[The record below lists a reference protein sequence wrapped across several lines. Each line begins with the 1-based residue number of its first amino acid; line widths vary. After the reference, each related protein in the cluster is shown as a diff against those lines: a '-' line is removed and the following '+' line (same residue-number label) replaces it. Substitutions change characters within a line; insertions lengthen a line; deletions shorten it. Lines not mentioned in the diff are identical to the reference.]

1 MFRTT
6 TFVAKVGMRDQ
17 SEAET
22 LVSHLRDKGY
32 IPVIRSMLTG
42 MFASAKLP
50 EPDQELITKIITPA
64 VRTYRLEPGETLG
77 DLFFIDNWAY
87 ALTFASEEILYAS
100 VVGYGKADEALR
112 KFCAD
117 IEEGIKTRFD
127 GRRVRGMEFD
137 WKSVDLRPSRYTRRR
152 YVPYRAF
159 SEEEPER
166 GEIGF
171 ECTVPN
177 YSSEDIQVA
186 GLLVNI
192 EIRKFVLNLAQVIK
206 MREKD
211 AAEIVKADILQ
222 RILSLGLV
230 MEEYLLT
237 CKQDQHTICVVPSKD
252 DLTKDSMSSL
262 RCSVCRRSFPQ
273 ENLQVIYTLT
283 ERGKK
288 LVNHSLW
295 MSIWVIE
302 LLKENGV
309 KKEAIRWGLEAS
321 GEELDIMVEDFGS
334 LIFFELKDREFGLG
348 DAYPF
353 IYRTTRYG
361 GRVGIVATMDKVSTD
376 AQKFFEE
383 ETERR
388 ESPTKIQYLEGPEAI
403 QRGIR
408 ELIERTSLLQVRR
421 LVRPFS
427 QTIGFDLWPI
437 IQNWMDTRIK
447 ETPRIKLPQQQT
459 TADKRGNKS

>member
-1 MFRTT
+1 MLRTMT
-6 TFVAKVGMRDQ
+6 LAAKIGLREQNEM
-17 SEAET
+17 ET
-22 LVSHLRDKGY
+22 LISHLSDKAY
-32 IPVIRSMLTG
+32 SPVIRSMLTG

-64 VRTYRLEPGETLG
+64 VRTYRLERSEILG

-87 ALTFASEEILYAS
+87 ALTVAKEEILYAS
-100 VVGYGKADEALR
+100 VVGYGKADEVLK

-137 WKSVDLRPSRYTRRR
+137 WKSVELRPSRYTRRR
-152 YVPYRAF
+152 YAPYRAF

-166 GEIGF
+166 GEVEF
-171 ECTVPN
+171 EYTEPN
-177 YSSEDIQVA
+177 YSSEDVQVA
-186 GLLVNI
+186 RLLVNI
-192 EIRKFVLNLAQVIK
+192 EIRKFILNLAQVAK

-211 AAEIVKADILQ
+211 AAEIVKADVLQ

-252 DLTKDSMSSL
+252 DLAKDPMSSL
-262 RCSVCRRSFPQ
+262 RCSACGRSFPQ

-288 LVNHSLW
+288 LVDHSLW
-295 MSIWVIE
+295 MSVWITE

-309 KKEAIRWGLEAS
+309 RKETIRWGLEAS
-321 GEELDIMVEDFGS
+321 GEELDIMVEDFGYR
-334 LIFFELKDREFGLG
+334 IFFELKDREFGLG

-353 IYRTTRYG
+353 VYRTTRYG

-388 ESPTKIQYLEGPEAI
+388 EYPIKIQHLEGPQDI
-403 QRGIR
+403 QQGITKLV
-408 ELIERTSLLQVRR
+408 EDMSLLQVRR

-427 QTIGFDLWPI
+427 QAIGFELWPI
-437 IQNWMDTRIK
+437 VERWIDTRIK
-447 ETPRIKLPQQQT
+447 EISK
-459 TADKRGNKS
+459 NKVT